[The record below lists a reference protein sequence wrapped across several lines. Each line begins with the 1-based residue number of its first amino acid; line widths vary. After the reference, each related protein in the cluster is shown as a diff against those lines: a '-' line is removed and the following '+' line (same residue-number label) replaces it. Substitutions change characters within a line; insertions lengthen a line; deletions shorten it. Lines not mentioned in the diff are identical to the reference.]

1 MGLQPFQFGSGRL
14 ESAHIWKDPCDPDV
28 HVKLHITRCQN
39 MSIDGSSRPTVWHLL
54 LRKKKK
60 TGSQSARHRVTHWKS
75 VGSRAGKVTMGDMTS
90 ISIWMAPSMVLMPST
105 CCNGINVIR
114 NQAEK
119 SGGLKPITSDLRRKG
134 TVSRRKETCWEKAWW
149 ISSSLVA
156 GEVFLCGLG
165 LFRGYLCWW
174 FGEEKCWAAHVFWLF
189 SCHSFL
195 ASRFDLVR
203 FSLNLR
209 RERDAL
215 NNHASQMML
224 QETWRMNRQLQ
235 TKIRT
240 ELNDVDGTF
249 SILQKAL
256 IETCPTDHYG
266 DCLRMRHFSITGIE
280 QICNVRIWKDY
291 EFRKEQVRK
300 EVDGRLNVPAVTDGL
315 PSRMCK
321 WAHLDERINE
331 VLLFHGTTVEKID
344 QIANFGS
351 DERLARERGLYG
363 QGVYF
368 TDQSCK
374 SLQHSGA
381 NRDNTGCF
389 IIARVILGHPC
400 DAQGP
405 LKQLKVEQLVDPN
418 DSSKGRC
425 HSVLAKP
432 GTLIPNPRSLVGGQ
446 RQLHREFVLFNG
458 AQAYPEMIAHFIC

>member
-1 MGLQPFQFGSGRL
+1 M
-14 ESAHIWKDPCDPDV
+14 
-28 HVKLHITRCQN
+28 
-39 MSIDGSSRPTVWHLL
+39 
-54 LRKKKK
+54 RKKKNW
-60 TGSQSARHRVTHWKS
+60 QP
-75 VGSRAGKVTMGDMTS
+75 
-90 ISIWMAPSMVLMPST
+90 ISKAPSDALEERWIKGWEGD
-105 CCNGINVIR
+105 NGRHDFDIDMNGSIYGID
-114 NQAEK
+114 AEYMLQWNKCHQK
-119 SGGLKPITSDLRRKG
+119 SGREVRRVEADHKRLAEERDRLKEERNMLRES
-134 TVSRRKETCWEKAWW
+134 V
-149 ISSSLVA
+149 V
-156 GEVFLCGLG
+156 
-165 LFRGYLCWW
+165 
-174 FGEEKCWAAHVFWLF
+174 
-189 SCHSFL
+189 
-195 ASRFDLVR
+195 
-203 FSLNLR
+203 NLK